1 MEKWRLLAPGPT
13 PVPQN
18 VLNEMA
24 LPIIHHRAP
33 GYKAIFKKVSE
44 DLKYVFQTEND
55 VIVFASSGT
64 GAMEA
69 SVSNSFCK
77 GDKVLVVRGGKFG
90 ERWGEISEAYGLNPV
105 YIDVKWGNAVKVEDV
120 KDALNKNPDI
130 RGILIQA
137 SETSTGVKH
146 PVKEIAQLVKENDNC
161 IMIVDGITGVGVFNI
176 EPDNWGIDILVSGA
190 QKAFMLPPGLAFA
203 SVSEKAWKFMER
215 SDLPKY
221 YFDFKKERKN
231 LKKNQNAYTPAVSLI
246 IGLSKVLDMIKEEG
260 LENVF
265 KRHSILAKATRE
277 AVKALGLKLFAPD
290 SPSESVTAVLAPE
303 GIDAQDIV
311 KLFREDHKITI
322 AGGQGEA
329 KGKIFRLSHIGFFDK
344 FDIITAISGLE
355 LALKKLGYNFE
366 MGKGVGKALE
376 IFSNEI

>member
-13 PVPQN
+13 PVPEE
-18 VLNEMA
+18 VLNVMA

-33 GYKAIFKKVSE
+33 MYKEVFAKVAE

-69 SVSNSFCK
+69 SVSNVFCK
-77 GDKVLVVRGGKFG
+77 GDKVLVIRGGKFG
-90 ERWGEISEAYGLNPV
+90 ERWGEISEAYGLNPI
-105 YIDVKWGNAVKVEDV
+105 YIDVDWGKAVTVDEV
-120 KDALNKNPDI
+120 KKILDANNDI
-130 RGILIQA
+130 RGIMIQA

-146 PVKEIAQLVKENDNC
+146 PVKEIAALVKDNDEC
-161 IMIVDGITGVGVFNI
+161 VMIVDGITAVGVFNV
-176 EPDNWGIDILVSGA
+176 ETDNWGLDIVVSGS

-203 SVSEKAWKFMER
+203 SVSEKAWKFIDK
-215 SDLPKY
+215 SDLPRY

-265 KRHSILAKATRE
+265 KRHELLARATRE

-290 SPSESVTAVLAPE
+290 SPSDSVTAVYAPE
-303 GIDAQDIV
+303 GIDGQDIV
-311 KLFREDHKITI
+311 KLLRNDQKITI
-322 AGGQGEA
+322 AGGQGDA
-329 KGKIFRLSHIGFFDK
+329 KGKIFRLSHIGYFDK
-344 FDIITAISGLE
+344 FDIITAIAGLE
-355 LALKKLGYNFE
+355 MVLKKLGYGFE

-376 IFSNEI
+376 ILS

>member
-13 PVPQN
+13 PVPQD

-33 GYKAIFKKVSE
+33 NYKAIFKKVAE

-69 SVSNSFCK
+69 SVANCFCK
-77 GDKVLVVRGGKFG
+77 NDKVLVIRGGKFG

-105 YIDVKWGNAVKVEDV
+105 YIDVKWGTAVKVDDV
-120 KDALNKNPDI
+120 KDALKSNPDTK
-130 RGILIQA
+130 GILVQA

-146 PVKEIAQLVKENDNC
+146 PIKEIAELVKNNDNC
-161 IMIVDGITGVGVFNI
+161 LMIVDGITGVGVFNI
-176 EPDNWGIDILVSGA
+176 ETDNWGIDIVVSGS

-203 SVSEKAWKFMER
+203 SVSEKAWSFMEK
-215 SDLPKY
+215 SNLPKY

-246 IGLSKVLDMIKEEG
+246 IGLSKVLDMIKDEG

-265 KRHSILAKATRE
+265 KRHALLAKATRE

-303 GIDAQDIV
+303 GIDGQDIV
-311 KLFREDHKITI
+311 KSYREDHKITI

-329 KGKIFRLSHIGFFDK
+329 KGKIFRLSHLGFYDK
-344 FDIITAISGLE
+344 FDIIIAISGLE

-376 IFSNEI
+376 IFSS

>member
-13 PVPQN
+13 PVPQD

-33 GYKAIFKKVSE
+33 NYKAIFKKVAE

-69 SVSNSFCK
+69 SVANCFCK
-77 GDKVLVVRGGKFG
+77 NDKVLVIRGGKFG

-105 YIDVKWGNAVKVEDV
+105 YIDVKWGTAVKVDDV
-120 KDALNKNPDI
+120 EDALKSNPDI
-130 RGILIQA
+130 KGILVQA

-146 PVKEIAQLVKENDNC
+146 PIKEIAELVKNNDNC
-161 IMIVDGITGVGVFNI
+161 LMIVDGITGVGVFNI
-176 EPDNWGIDILVSGA
+176 ETDNWGIDIVVSGS

-203 SVSEKAWKFMER
+203 SVSEKAWSFMEK
-215 SDLPKY
+215 SNLPKY

-246 IGLSKVLDMIKEEG
+246 IGLSKVLDMIKDEG

-265 KRHSILAKATRE
+265 KRHALLAKATRE

-303 GIDAQDIV
+303 GIDGQDIV
-311 KLFREDHKITI
+311 KSYREDHKITI

-329 KGKIFRLSHIGFFDK
+329 KGKIFRLSHLGFYDK
-344 FDIITAISGLE
+344 FDIIIAISGLE

-376 IFSNEI
+376 IFSS

>member
-13 PVPQN
+13 PVPQD

-33 GYKAIFKKVSE
+33 NYKAIFKKVAE

-69 SVSNSFCK
+69 SVANCFCK
-77 GDKVLVVRGGKFG
+77 NDKVLVIRGGKFG

-105 YIDVKWGNAVKVEDV
+105 YIDVKWGTAVKVDDV
-120 KDALNKNPDI
+120 KDALKSNPDI
-130 RGILIQA
+130 KGILVQA

-146 PVKEIAQLVKENDNC
+146 PIKEIAELVKNNDNC
-161 IMIVDGITGVGVFNI
+161 LMIVDGITGVGVFNI
-176 EPDNWGIDILVSGA
+176 ETDNWGIDIVVSGS

-203 SVSEKAWKFMER
+203 SVSEKAWSFMEK
-215 SDLPKY
+215 SNLPKY

-246 IGLSKVLDMIKEEG
+246 IGLSKVLDMIKDEG

-265 KRHSILAKATRE
+265 KRHALLAKATRE

-303 GIDAQDIV
+303 GIDGQDIV
-311 KLFREDHKITI
+311 KSYREDHKITI

-329 KGKIFRLSHIGFFDK
+329 KGKIFRLSHLGFYDK
-344 FDIITAISGLE
+344 FDIIIAISGLE

-376 IFSNEI
+376 IFSS